1 MPLSQHELWQLV
13 TADRQGVL
21 ATINRDGSPHLTN
34 VLYLADRATQTIRI
48 STTDDRTKARNLA
61 RDTRAAL
68 HVTGEDFW
76 RYAVAHGQTSR
87 SPVATTPGDQAT
99 NELFTVHVAFYG
111 ALERASFDEEMINRR
126 RIVIRLHVA
135 RLTGVIATGGR
146 RPINPLHR
154 R

>member
-34 VLYLADRATQTIRI
+34 VLY
-48 STTDDRTKARNLA
+48 LA

-146 RPINPLHR
+146 RPINPLQR